1 MTSVALKTRQAN
13 SEDKLCEAQ
22 RNNSRDSTHYK
33 SGTTGLPHLL
43 SSIYSNYRDKTLSLT
58 KNKRFS
64 VCNTKSVFK
73 FRETEKVVGSIKLST
88 GNIELVDL
96 KSKTRRLQDEVTAV
110 NARNSNLVKKLNLIK
125 YISKSR
131 PTNQLVPQTNNYLQE
146 CIDFSAKCQSKKN
159 RIIAK
164 LEGLNEKID
173 EKRKQNGILEKTIQ
187 ENKQA
192 YVQLRAKRDSYAT
205 VLRKTRLCEEKSK
218 TLRRQLDGDKE
229 VVFAAHDLTL
239 RNEKLQLEKLQYEIA
254 RYVIDGPSTSNSNQV
269 RRLVL
274 EARELEMRKKYGV

>member
-13 SEDKLCEAQ
+13 SEDKLCVPQ
-22 RNNSRDSTHYK
+22 RNMSRDSTHFK

-64 VCNTKSVFK
+64 VTNTKSVFK
-73 FRETEKVVGSIKLST
+73 FRETEKVIGSIKLST
-88 GNIELVDL
+88 GNIELADL

-125 YISKSR
+125 YISKTR
-131 PTNQLVPQTNNYLQE
+131 PTNQLLPQTNNYLQG
-146 CIDFSAKCQSKKN
+146 CIEFSQKCQSKKN
-159 RIIAK
+159 KIIAK
-164 LEGLNEKID
+164 LEGLSEKID
-173 EKRKQNGILEKTIQ
+173 EKRKQNEILEKSIQ
-187 ENKQA
+187 DNKQA
-192 YVQLRAKRDSYAT
+192 YVQLRAKRDAYAK
-205 VLRKTRLCEEKSK
+205 VQRKTKLCDEKSRI
-218 TLRRQLDGDKE
+218 LRRKLDGDKE

-254 RYVIDGPSTSNSNQV
+254 RYILDGPGLSSNNQV

-274 EARELEMRKKYGV
+274 EARELEMRKKYGM